1 MIRHKPV
8 LLSETLEHMPDNC
21 TSILDGTLGHGWH
34 SIAMIQHLDNLST
47 KVVAVDKDENMI
59 HKAKIFLKEA
69 EVIDQICIVQ
79 SSYAD
84 FAKIVST
91 WWVQKFDFMLLD
103 IWVNMDH
110 FKQADRGF
118 SLRLD
123 WPLDMRFDTS
133 QGMPVRVWLQKSSF
147 EEMDM
152 LFTKYTDFGQKYR
165 EWIIRDLLDTRKRT
179 PFDTTQQVRSRA
191 QDYGLWD
198 KKLAV
203 IFQAWRIHIN
213 DELWELERFLEVFTD
228 YLHPGGRCAFM
239 TYHSWEDRIVK
250 YSFKE
255 KVDTWVWLLYNKK
268 VIKPSRQEVEKNR
281 AARSAKLRIFEKI

>member
-8 LLSETLEHMPDNC
+8 LLSETLGLMPDNC
-21 TSILDGTLGHGWH
+21 RSILDGTLGHAGH
-34 SIAMIQHLDNLST
+34 SIAMIQHIHDHTT
-47 KVVAVDKDENMI
+47 KIVAVDRDDKMI
-59 HKAKIFLKEA
+59 EKAKVFLEDA
-69 EVIDQICIVQ
+69 GTIDQVCIVQ

-84 FAKIVST
+84 LPKITTDS
-91 WWVQKFDFMLLD
+91 WIQKFDFILLD

-118 SLRLD
+118 SLKLD

-133 QGMPVRVWLQKSSF
+133 QGIPVRERLQKTNF
-147 EEMDM
+147 EEMDT
-152 LFTKYTDFGQKYR
+152 LFVKYTDFGQKYR
-165 EWIIRDLLDTRKRT
+165 EWIIRNLLDSRKRL
-179 PFDTTQQVRSRA
+179 PFQTTQEVRSWA

-203 IFQAWRIHIN
+203 IFQAWRIYIN
-213 DELWELERFLEVFTD
+213 DELWELEKFLEIFTN
-228 YLHPGGRCAFM
+228 YLHPGGRCAIM

-255 KVDTWVWLLYNKK
+255 KVDRWAWILYNKK

-281 AARSAKLRIFEKI
+281 AARSAKLRVFEKK